1 MEKFNGKPMSYWRRE
16 ADKLV
21 MDTLVRAITSF
32 GCDNSSIIHKLA
44 RKRLEQLAQTENA
57 ELYSEVLEERD
68 RCLGNFNTLMN
79 DMIGTR

>member
-32 GCDNSSIIHKLA
+32 GSDNPSVIHKLA
-44 RKRLEQLAQTENA
+44 RKRLEQLAQTENS
-57 ELYSEVLEERD
+57 ELYSEILAERD
-68 RCLGNFNTLMN
+68 RCLNNFHVLMN
-79 DMIGTR
+79 KTIGTR